1 MMKFDFS
8 YTSKEYSQNERQD
21 AKDFFLNYIGDFKQ
35 EFDDSDVTVTINMD
49 AKEYQNKYSFYSNKV
64 VIGDLI
70 SKVELYRKTNN
81 F

>member
-1 MMKFDFS
+1 MKFDFS
-8 YTSKEYSQNERQD
+8 YTSKEYSQSDKQD
-21 AKDFFLNYIGDFKQ
+21 EKDFILNYIGDFKQ

-49 AKEYQNKYSFYSNKV
+49 AKEYQNKYSFSSNKT

-70 SKVELYRKTNN
+70 SKVELYRKSNN